1 MFLHESVML
10 KNKTSNKVM
19 STEKPEELNLLSEET
34 FGGGTR
40 WSQVPLIIEVGLL
53 KWSGRRGKDDLPES
67 SVLPGP
73 SH

>member
-1 MFLHESVML
+1 
-10 KNKTSNKVM
+10 M
-19 STEKPEELNLLSEET
+19 STEKPEEHNLPSEET

-40 WSQVPLIIEVGLL
+40 WSQVPLIIEVGRL